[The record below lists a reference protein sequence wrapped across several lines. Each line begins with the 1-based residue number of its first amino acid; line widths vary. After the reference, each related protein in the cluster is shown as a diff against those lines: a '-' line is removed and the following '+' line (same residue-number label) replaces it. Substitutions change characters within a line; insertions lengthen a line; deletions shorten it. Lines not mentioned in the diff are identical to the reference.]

1 MNSHFFNFSLVAD
14 GEPNVPLGVE
24 VTFNTTRTF
33 DHDTAAAVAAWAAS
47 QILPDKR
54 VVAPDNDD
62 DSRWERLAVEKL
74 HGEAAVPRPAFSL
87 CDQIPLVEREPEVE
101 VKPEAAAHDDIDLAR
116 IASFDRLVARLRSE
130 LPESLGLVERHP
142 RRFAVVL
149 VSGEGAYG
157 RICREVGSL
166 SAREDGTVAGLVVE
180 KDDGTG
186 KLKLHGADFAFV
198 VTKEELAGIAAEVAE
213 LKSAGRLPCVV
224 SPSPIG
230 CAEVLRDQLR
240 ARARARGEDESPLY
254 VFRDPTGTQVLF
266 AQQRVFDSE
275 GGKHDVPWTRWS
287 DGQWRN
293 CESIDGLL
301 PLYGLDHLSKLWI
314 PTILDHNGSVVAD
327 RYRHGLVAEAVMIHE
342 GAKTADFIRRKLFD
356 ASPAAD
362 KWRAEHP

>member
-1 MNSHFFNFSLVAD
+1 MARPRCR
-14 GEPNVPLGVE
+14 G
-24 VTFNTTRTF
+24 R
-33 DHDTAAAVAAWAAS
+33 
-47 QILPDKR
+47 R
-54 VVAPDNDD
+54 
-62 DSRWERLAVEKL
+62 SRYAIK
-74 HGEAAVPRPAFSL
+74 S
-87 CDQIPLVEREPEVE
+87 PLVEREPEVE
-101 VKPEAAAHDDIDLAR
+101 VKPEAAAHDDNIDLAR

-130 LPESLGLVERHP
+130 LPESLGLVERRP
-142 RRFAVVL
+142 RRFAVAL

-157 RICREVGSL
+157 RIRREVGSL

-186 KLKLHGADFAFV
+186 KLGNLHGADFAFV

-224 SPSPIG
+224 SSSPIG

-240 ARARARGEDESPLY
+240 ARARARGEDELPLY

-293 CESIDGLL
+293 CEFI
-301 PLYGLDHLSKLWI
+301 
-314 PTILDHNGSVVAD
+314 
-327 RYRHGLVAEAVMIHE
+327 HGLSLSTDSTTSPSF
-342 GAKTADFIRRKLFD
+342 GFRRSSTTTAPSSPTDIATVSSRRR
-356 ASPAAD
+356 S
-362 KWRAEHP
+362 